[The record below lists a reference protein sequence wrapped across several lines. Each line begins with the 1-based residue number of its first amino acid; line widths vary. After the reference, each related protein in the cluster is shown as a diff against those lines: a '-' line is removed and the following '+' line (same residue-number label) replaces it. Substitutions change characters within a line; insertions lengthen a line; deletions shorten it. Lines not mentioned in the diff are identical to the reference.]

1 MRLAGKAFGTR
12 KPVFLAV
19 PRIVPKLTLF
29 ETGGVP
35 ALDFRKRRSS

>member
-1 MRLAGKAFGTR
+1 MRLADKAFGTR

-29 ETGGVP
+29 GTVREIMNYSRG
-35 ALDFRKRRSS
+35 L